1 METYNIVFH
10 RGSQSIKKN
19 DRSRFTK
26 VPKWIRDNNGSNL
39 KSTIRKLE
47 YLIKVSTPFQRHK
60 QNGWEDN
67 LPAMK
72 HNFKLVNRGIEY
84 FNKSYQ
90 TLCLGTVLTEQ
101 RGLYFSYP
109 VRSITTDTESMTWH
123 SMGSLVARNN
133 WLGTDDKIR
142 VTSSNCLWVALNV
155 FICLLRSIGR
165 DGGLHVTAH
174 REIVYTAFLGG
185 CLHNASVWS
194 VP

>member
-10 RGSQSIKKN
+10 RGSQSIKQN

-39 KSTIRKLE
+39 KSIIRKLE

-60 QNGWEDN
+60 QNGWENN

-90 TLCLGTVLTEQ
+90 TLCLGTVLIEQ
-101 RGLYFSYP
+101 RGLYFAYP

-133 WLGTDDKIR
+133 RLGTDDKIR
-142 VTSSNCLWVALNV
+142 VTSNFVS
-155 FICLLRSIGR
+155 
-165 DGGLHVTAH
+165 GLH
-174 REIVYTAFLGG
+174 
-185 CLHNASVWS
+185 
-194 VP
+194 